1 MRRSPLLY
9 QQSSTDIWRAVASA
23 VKEAVAGAV
32 KATPSSTPASIK
44 NAIRAIAFDATCSL
58 VVLGED
64 DQPITVSPDGQDG
77 EENII
82 LWLDHRAVK
91 QANFINGTNHPVLK
105 YVGGKVSPEMEV
117 RAAMTALALTSC
129 QGRVLLLIARH
140 RRCCPDAQAEV
151 DQGGAPLHLGSSAS
165 GL

>member
-32 KATPSSTPASIK
+32 KAAPSSTPASIT

-64 DQPITVSPDGQDG
+64 DQPITVSPDGQDD
-77 EENII
+77 EKNII

-117 RAAMTALALTSC
+117 RLAMTGASTNIVSRVAGLRLYSSSMIVPSSPVLA
-129 QGRVLLLIARH
+129 
-140 RRCCPDAQAEV
+140 RCP
-151 DQGGAPLHLGSSAS
+151 S
-165 GL
+165 